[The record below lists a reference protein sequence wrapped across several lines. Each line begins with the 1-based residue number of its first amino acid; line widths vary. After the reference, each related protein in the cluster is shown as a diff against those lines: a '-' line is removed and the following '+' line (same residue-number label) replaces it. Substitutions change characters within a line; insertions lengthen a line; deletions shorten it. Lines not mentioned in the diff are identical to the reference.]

1 VLHSLEGYV
10 EVVGCDGSG
19 LLWFFE
25 VAVRFLSKVCARFT
39 CL

>member
-1 VLHSLEGYV
+1 VLRGLEGFV
-10 EVVGCDGSG
+10 EVVGCEGSG

-25 VAVRFLSKVCARFT
+25 LAVWFLSKVCARFT

>member
-1 VLHSLEGYV
+1 VLHSLEGFV
-10 EVVGCDGSG
+10 EEAGCDGSG

>member
-1 VLHSLEGYV
+1 MLQSLEGFV

-19 LLWFFE
+19 LLWLFE
-25 VAVRFLSKVCARFT
+25 VAVWFLSKVCASFT